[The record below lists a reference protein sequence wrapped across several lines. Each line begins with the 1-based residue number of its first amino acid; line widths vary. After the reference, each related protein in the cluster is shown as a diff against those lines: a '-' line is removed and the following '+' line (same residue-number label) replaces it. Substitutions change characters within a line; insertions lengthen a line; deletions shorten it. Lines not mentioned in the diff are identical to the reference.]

1 MEYAKK
7 CRIKFLNLYFS
18 DRSIQLRNRI
28 IDDFSQKLIFE

>member
-1 MEYAKK
+1 MQKNK
-7 CRIKFLNLYFS
+7 ICKIKFLNLYFS